1 MTIDRVIEVFKTN
14 GFRVVPDAIAATSGL
29 ELVPLST
36 RGVKRTSVS
45 SVTNFGRLEIGP
57 QPIATQVSAILTNG
71 FPLKNLVVE

>member
-36 RGVKRTSVS
+36 GEVKRT
-45 SVTNFGRLEIGP
+45 SVTNFGRLEVGP